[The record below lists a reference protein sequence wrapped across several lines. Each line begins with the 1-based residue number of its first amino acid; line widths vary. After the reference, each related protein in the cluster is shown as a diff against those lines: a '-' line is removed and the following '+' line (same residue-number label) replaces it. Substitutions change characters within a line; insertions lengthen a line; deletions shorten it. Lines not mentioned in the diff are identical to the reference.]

1 MRKRQEGQAVSTE
14 IRVRYADTDQMGVV
28 YYANYL
34 VWFEVGR
41 NAFFRDMGDSYRR
54 LEEAGLLL
62 PVVEAVCHYLHPAR
76 YEDVVTVTTWL
87 ARLTVARLTFRYEIS
102 RGDTLLA
109 AGRTVHAFLG
119 KEGRPVNL
127 KKRFPEVWAK
137 LLPCVSIPEPATD
150 QLAKA
155 SSEV

>member
-1 MRKRQEGQAVSTE
+1 MRRRQDGRAVGTE

-41 NAFFRDMGDSYRR
+41 NAFFRNIGESYRR

-62 PVVEAVCHYLHPAR
+62 PVVEAVCRYLRPAR

-87 ARLTVARLTFRYEIS
+87 ERLTVARLIFQYEIS

-109 AGRTVHAFLG
+109 TGHTVHAFLG
-119 KEGRPVNL
+119 KEGRPVNM
-127 KKRFPEVWAK
+127 KKRFSELWAK
-137 LLPCVSIPEPATD
+137 LLPYVSISEPATD
-150 QLAKA
+150 AAGEGEQ
-155 SSEV
+155 